1 MHLRNVPTMY
11 EEEDGVL
18 AVWLARAS
26 IDNAVKGVSMPEID
40 VPKKFLEESGAFVTL
55 STYPKHELRGCIGY
69 PEPYFPLKDALIN
82 AAEGATMDP
91 RFPRLRENELDRIV
105 VEVSLLTPP
114 EIIKVKNPKEYL
126 TIVKVGTHG
135 LVVEH
140 GRFKGLLLPQ
150 VPVEQKW
157 DVQTFLSHTCMKAG
171 LFADAWLDSRT
182 RIYSFTGDVFAEEK
196 PRGKVTRKVL
206 DGA

>member
-1 MHLRNVPTMY
+1 MY

-18 AVWLARAS
+18 AVRLARAS
-26 IDNAVKGVSMPEID
+26 IDNAVKGVPMPQID
-40 VPKKFLEESGAFVTL
+40 VPEKFMEESGAFVTL

-69 PEPYFPLKDALIN
+69 PEPYFPLKDALIS
-82 AAEGATMDP
+82 AAESATMDP
-91 RFPRLRENELDRIV
+91 RFPRLAANELERIV
-105 VEVSLLTPP
+105 VEVSLLSSPQP
-114 EIIKVKNPKEYL
+114 IKVKNPKEYL
-126 TIVKVGTHG
+126 NVVKVGTHG
-135 LVVEH
+135 LIVEQ

-157 DVQTFLSHTCMKAG
+157 NVEKFLSHTCMKAG
-171 LFADAWLDSRT
+171 LYADAWLDPKT
-182 RIYSFTGDVFAEEK
+182 RISSFTGDVFGEEK

>member
-1 MHLRNVPTMY
+1 MY

-18 AVWLARAS
+18 AVRLARAS
-26 IDNAVKGVSMPEID
+26 IDNAVKGVPMPKID
-40 VPKKFLEESGAFVTL
+40 VPKKFLEDSGAFVTL

-69 PEPYFPLKDALIN
+69 PEPYFPLKDALIS
-82 AAEGATMDP
+82 AAESATMDP
-91 RFPRLRENELDRIV
+91 RFPRLAANELERIV
-105 VEVSLLTPP
+105 VEVSLLSPP
-114 EIIKVKNPKEYL
+114 QPIKVKNPKEYL
-126 TIVKVGTHG
+126 NVVRVGTHG
-135 LVVEH
+135 LIVEQ

-157 DVQTFLSHTCMKAG
+157 GVETFLSHTCMKAG
-171 LFADAWLDSRT
+171 LFADAWLDPKT
-182 RIYSFTGDVFAEEK
+182 RIFSFTGDVFGEEK

>member
-1 MHLRNVPTMY
+1 MY

-18 AVWLARAS
+18 AVRLARAS
-26 IDNAVKGVSMPEID
+26 IDNAVKGIPMPQID
-40 VPKKFLEESGAFVTL
+40 VPEKFLEESGAFVTL

-69 PEPYFPLKDALIN
+69 PEPYFPLKDALIS
-82 AAEGATMDP
+82 AAESATMDP
-91 RFPRLRENELDRIV
+91 RFPRLAANELERIV
-105 VEVSLLTPP
+105 VEVSLLSPP
-114 EIIKVKNPKEYL
+114 QPIKVKNPKEYL
-126 TIVKVGTHG
+126 TFVKVGTHG
-135 LVVEH
+135 LIVEQ

-157 DVQTFLSHTCMKAG
+157 HVETFLSHTCMKAG
-171 LFADAWLDSRT
+171 LFADAWLDPKT

-196 PRGKVTRKVL
+196 PRGRVTRKVL